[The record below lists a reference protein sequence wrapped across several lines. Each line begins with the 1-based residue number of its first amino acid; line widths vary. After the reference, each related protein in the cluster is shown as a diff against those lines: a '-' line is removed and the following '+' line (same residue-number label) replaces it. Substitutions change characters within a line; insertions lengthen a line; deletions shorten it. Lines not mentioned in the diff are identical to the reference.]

1 MPLRC
6 VLLASLA
13 IACVTLTC
21 MLPGQEVSPYPTLVF
36 PNRAA
41 ADVVPLQLTMILV
54 LYFIMFGLHSSR
66 VLAKWATSLRQL
78 SPMLVLALIIVL
90 VPGTMAAREDDVQN
104 ALNSRVARQLAE
116 ITVPPGEDTLTT
128 AYNAASP
135 GDTLILLDGTFTC
148 SAGCDSASFM
158 LMVSKKITIR
168 AQNARQAVLDGGDT
182 RGHIGV
188 APATTVVLEGL
199 VFTNGRGSNSAVVS
213 SGHLTVDNCKFFRN
227 NGTGSAGTFGALAA
241 DGQCDSSGN
250 CAYTPHLAIISS
262 EFEDNDHDYALAPC
276 DLHVRQGTASTSY
289 IYDTS
294 FKHTSSVACASS
306 ISTQINVRFPFKC
319 KLGKYMTQTPQMM
332 ATGVNFR
339 GCLFKCPG
347 GTYGN
352 TTFLTSQECSGRCPV
367 GHYCP
372 EGSAEPL
379 PCPLNTFAAEVGSS
393 VCITCPAFS
402 TTSSIGAEDSSACQ
416 CVKGFYRA
424 IDADGLDVCLACPDG
439 STTSGNGATSIEA
452 CECDALRYKEPTTK
466 LCLPCSELEQS
477 PGGTNCS
484 EAGNNLHNLRT
495 SLGNWRQSN
504 NSRLARSCTRRPDSC
519 VGGNLTQQCA
529 PGHGG
534 PLCDLCEA
542 GYHGGRGSPCIKC
555 EGSVE
560 ASIAAPIVGFVFFII
575 ICVAG
580 LAYMREKAG
589 EATIPGSA
597 PSPSPSPPPS
607 PPPSLSASSPPEPTI
622 SVMISSIDTAM
633 ATYRI
638 FDSLVARVGKKL
650 RILISFFQILT
661 QLGLTFSIAYP
672 RFFSDILDAV
682 GSINLSV
689 GALPFAC
696 LYPFGATYYF
706 DLLMKTLVPFI
717 LILVLVLC
725 SQILRRIPASPTP
738 SGRQPLVYFLAD
750 TFDNLWFFIVFLTY
764 PSISST
770 IINFF
775 VPLDLNG
782 PGEDGVRLLYAD
794 VSIDMSSPT
803 YQHYRAYAIIMMII
817 FPIGVPLLYV
827 IMLFRARHEL
837 RLLCKVEQ
845 THQVD
850 LKIALVGAS
859 TLHSADERDAGI
871 KAAWE
876 SYEAKMEKLEEM
888 RDALPNTVKKLIA
901 GYEFRIY
908 WYEVFECVRKV
919 AVIGVPVVAP
929 TGSPGQLMLGLIICF
944 LTYGMFS
951 NFKPYVDEGDD
962 FVALTC
968 QFSTFFSLL
977 AQIILVTSPN
987 EPTLAVLLP
996 TISFI
1001 PVVIAFIL
1009 ETPLISWISKP
1020 QAFDK
1025 DGKGLARTLRSVRD
1039 VATAKLDNA
1048 LRVEMDAGDT
1058 APKKHL
1064 REWTKAASHPSFEPD
1079 AVRYPIPETQG
1090 HSSAT
1095 WA

>member
-1 MPLRC
+1 MASSVKLLTVVAFALLVDVGHATRRMPSAR
-6 VLLASLA
+6 
-13 IACVTLTC
+13 
-21 MLPGQEVSPYPTLVF
+21 PHTLV
-36 PNRAA
+36 ALL
-41 ADVVPLQLTMILV
+41 PL
-54 LYFIMFGLHSSR
+54 IMMGPSVEASSH
-66 VLAKWATSLRQL
+66 
-78 SPMLVLALIIVL
+78 
-90 VPGTMAAREDDVQN
+90 G
-104 ALNSRVARQLAE
+104 RVARQLAE
-116 ITVPPGEDTLTT
+116 ITVQPGEDTLTT

-135 GDTLILLDGTFTC
+135 GDTLILLDGTFTG
-148 SAGCDSASFM
+148 ATM
-158 LMVSKKITIR
+158 LMISKEITIR

-182 RGHIGV
+182 RMHIGV
-188 APATTVVLEGL
+188 MAATTVVLEGL
-199 VFTNGRGSNSAVVS
+199 VFTNGRGSNSAVAS

-227 NGTGSAGTFGALAA
+227 KGTGQAGTFGALASDA
-241 DGQCDSSGN
+241 RCEMNGTN
-250 CAYTPHLAIISS
+250 CLATPHLAIISS
-262 EFEDNDHDYALAPC
+262 DFEDNDHEYVLAPC
-276 DLHVRQGTASTSY
+276 DLHVREGTASTSV
-289 IYDTS
+289 IYNSS
-294 FKHTSSVACASS
+294 FQHTSSVACASG
-306 ISTQINVRFPFKC
+306 ISTQINVRFPFQC
-319 KLGKYMTQTPQMM
+319 KLGEYMIPTPQMM
-332 ATGVNFR
+332 ATGANFR

-352 TTFLTSQECSGRCPV
+352 TPFLTSQECSGRCPV

-372 EGSAEPL
+372 EGSAQPL
-379 PCPLNTFAAEVGSS
+379 PCPLNTFAADVGSS
-393 VCITCPAFS
+393 VCINCPAFS

-416 CVKGFYRA
+416 CVKGFYRG
-424 IDADGLDVCLACPDG
+424 IDSDGVDVCLACPEG
-439 STTSGNGATSIEA
+439 SSTFGNGATSIEA
-452 CECDALRYKEPTTK
+452 CECDALRYKEPATN
-466 LCLPCSELEQS
+466 LCLPCSQLELS
-477 PGGTNCS
+477 AGGTNCS
-484 EAGNNLHNLRT
+484 EGGASLHNLRT
-495 SLGNWRQSN
+495 SPGNWRQSN
-504 NSRLARSCTRRPDSC
+504 NSRLVRSCTLSPGSC

-529 PGHGG
+529 SGHRG

-575 ICVAG
+575 ICVTG
-580 LAYMREKAG
+580 LAYVREKAG
-589 EATIPGSA
+589 EAANSGSA
-597 PSPSPSPPPS
+597 PSPSPPPS

-622 SVMISSIDTAM
+622 SVMTRSIDIAM
-633 ATYRI
+633 ATQRI
-638 FDSLVARVGKKL
+638 FDPLVARVGKKL
-650 RILISFFQILT
+650 RIIITFFQILT

-672 RFFSDILDAV
+672 RFFSDLLDAV
-682 GSINLSV
+682 GSVNLSV

-738 SGRQPLVYFLAD
+738 SGRQPLIYFLAD

-770 IINFF
+770 IFNFF
-775 VPLDLNG
+775 VPLELNG

-817 FPIGVPLLYV
+817 FPIGVPLFYV

-837 RLLCKVEQ
+837 RLLCKVEE

-850 LKIALVGAS
+850 LKMALVGAS

-871 KAAWE
+871 KAAWA
-876 SYEAKMEKLEEM
+876 SYKAQMEKLEEM
-888 RDALPNTVKKLIA
+888 RDALPNAVKKLIA
-901 GYEFRIY
+901 GYEFRMY
-908 WYEVFECVRKV
+908 WYEVFECVRKI
-919 AVIGVPVVAP
+919 AVVGVPVIAP

-987 EPTLAVLLP
+987 DPTLAVLLP
-996 TISFI
+996 TISLI

-1009 ETPLISWISKP
+1009 ETPLISWITKP
-1020 QAFDK
+1020 QNFDK
-1025 DGKGLARTLRSVRD
+1025 DGKRLARTLRGVRD

-1048 LRVEMDAGDT
+1048 LRVEMNAGDT
-1058 APKKHL
+1058 APKIHL
-1064 REWTKAASHPSFEPD
+1064 REWTKAGPLKDRE
-1079 AVRYPIPETQG
+1079 ETQT
-1090 HSSAT
+1090 STT